1 MVSPKNF
8 WGMEITVP
16 DSCNC
21 LVYGVLNGN
30 LVFSSLFS
38 ELYYMIGFELV
49 GTPLI

>member
-21 LVYGVLNGN
+21 LVESEIYRLTEKSIN
-30 LVFSSLFS
+30 LS
-38 ELYYMIGFELV
+38 ELYDIIAFELV